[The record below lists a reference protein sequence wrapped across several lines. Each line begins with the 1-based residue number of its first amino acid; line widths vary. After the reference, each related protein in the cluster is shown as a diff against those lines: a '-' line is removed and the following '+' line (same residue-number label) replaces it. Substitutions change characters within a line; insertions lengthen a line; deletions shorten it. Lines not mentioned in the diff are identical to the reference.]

1 MTWLTATEAL
11 RVLHVRPQTLYA
23 NVSRKKIRAKPDP
36 KDTRRSLYH
45 EVDVRKLARKQGG
58 RRKATVVA
66 AGAIEWGDPV
76 LSSSISTVVDGRLY
90 YRGKDA
96 VGLSETATLEGAA
109 GLLWGA
115 EAVDFERAWRE
126 GSATFVTGLDGRRIG
141 RATPTAVKFGAGA
154 GAGGGPCESVDST
167 RGKASVS
174 PLQRA
179 FCALGQRA
187 GADLSSYGRALPV
200 LQAEAAGVLVT
211 LASALL
217 DPEGLLRAG
226 WRSSPVPRL
235 SPEGRK
241 GRSEVHLERV
251 GKRLRGSVV
260 LRSEGPGRYGESSA
274 AHPVVALHER
284 VADAFGCRSAGD
296 ILRRVLILLADHEL
310 NASTFATRV
319 AVSTGAPLSAGVL
332 SGLATLSGPLHGRA
346 ALGVLELLASVERL
360 GADVAVR
367 DRLSQGRPIVGFGH
381 PLYPEGDP
389 RAAALLRQIALP
401 RAYAELSG
409 VVEDRIG
416 ERPNI
421 DFALAAL
428 TKVQRLPPEA
438 PLILFALGRCV
449 GWLAHALE
457 QVTTGHPIRPRARYV
472 GPPVS

>member
-126 GSATFVTGLDGRRIG
+126 GSATFVTGLDGRRTG
-141 RATPTAVKFGAGA
+141 RATPTA
-154 GAGGGPCESVDST
+154 
-167 RGKASVS
+167 VS

-226 WRSSPVPRL
+226 RRSSPVPRL

-346 ALGVLELLASVERL
+346 ALGVLALLASVERL

-409 VVEDRIG
+409 VVEDTIG

>member
-1 MTWLTATEAL
+1 MAWLTAAEAL
-11 RVLHVRPQTLYA
+11 QVLHVRPQTLYA
-23 NVSRKKIRAKPDP
+23 NVSRRKIRARPDP

-58 RRKATVVA
+58 RRKATTVA

-76 LSSSISTVVDGRLY
+76 LSSSISTVADGRLY

-96 VGLSETATLEGAA
+96 VGLADGATLEEVAA
-109 GLLWGA
+109 LLWGA
-115 EAVDFERAWRE
+115 EAVDFERPWRDE
-126 GSATFVTGLDGRRIG
+126 SAALVADINGQGAG
-141 RATPTAVKFGAGA
+141 RAAAAGSRSVRGAPGQ
-154 GAGGGPCESVDST
+154 SVDTSL
-167 RGKASVS
+167 R
-174 PLQRA
+174 RA
-179 FCALGQRA
+179 FYALGQRA
-187 GADLSSYGRALPV
+187 SADLSSYGRTPPV

-217 DPEGLLRAG
+217 APERASG
-226 WRSSPVPRL
+226 GGGRRSCASGCAPPSPPLCRARSSERIR
-235 SPEGRK
+235 EG
-241 GRSEVHLERV
+241 G
-251 GKRLRGSVV
+251 
-260 LRSEGPGRYGESSA
+260 SA
-274 AHPVVALHER
+274 AVRRDYPLHER
-284 VADAFGCRSAGD
+284 VADAFGRRSAAD
-296 ILRRVLILLADHEL
+296 ILRRVLVLMADHEL

-367 DRLSQGRPIVGFGH
+367 EWLSQGRPIVGFGH
-381 PLYPEGDP
+381 PLYPAGDP
-389 RAAALLRQIALP
+389 RAAALLPQLTLP
-401 RAYAELSG
+401 RMYAELSD
-409 VVEDRIG
+409 VVEDMIG

-428 TKVQRLPPEA
+428 TKVHRLPSEA
-438 PLILFALGRCV
+438 PLVLFALGRCA

-472 GPPVS
+472 GPPVSSVSVSG